1 MAFIDTPQ
9 INKIKTLK
17 DNRNQIIDLIFR
29 EPLKYLEENIFEN
42 LCNNLDLSDNDV
54 DNILIECL
62 NFLEL
67 DIDEIYYLENEILI
81 GEEDHKG
88 QTSNTM
94 PEIVTEPSNIENYLR
109 NRGIPSSS
117 EKYNEVERI
126 FKAKTKLEKWKTLP
140 ESKDLLVLNLQGHK
154 PEDWKQVFH
163 EWKGNLLRHSMEA
176 LSVIVDLNYKL
187 IYLEST
193 LGYNEKQLYIGW
205 RDWMKNN
212 NLDEFNEF
220 DTNITVIS
228 FIDLIGKLVL
238 GVGIDEKDDV
248 VKQIKAIRSLEQLK
262 ICDL

>member
-62 NFLEL
+62 NFSEL

-140 ESKDLLVLNLQGHK
+140 ESKDLLVLNLQGNK
-154 PEDWKQVFH
+154 LGDWKQVFH
-163 EWKGNLLRHSMEA
+163 EWEGIYRSIIGNS
-176 LSVIVDLNYKL
+176 
-187 IYLEST
+187 
-193 LGYNEKQLYIGW
+193 
-205 RDWMKNN
+205 
-212 NLDEFNEF
+212 
-220 DTNITVIS
+220 
-228 FIDLIGKLVL
+228 
-238 GVGIDEKDDV
+238 
-248 VKQIKAIRSLEQLK
+248 RS
-262 ICDL
+262 